1 MPTSITLTSV
11 SGLSPFHIYVCDT
24 GFTSCI
30 YVNTVTPIDIPY
42 QISIPPLFSSLSN
55 VVVKVVDTNDCEIKQ
70 TVLI

>member
-1 MPTSITLTSV
+1 MPTNITLTSV

-42 QISIPPLFSSLSN
+42 QVGIPPLFLSLSN
-55 VVVKVVDTNDCEIKQ
+55 VVVKVVDSNDCEIKQ